1 MTSQCLDRRIDTLE
15 KLSGEL
21 EAWQTKQNEKWKLME
36 WQFTAEDARIKLHKL
51 YPYSLVKSTY

>member
-21 EAWQTKQNEKWKLME
+21 EARQIQRNEQGKLVKR
-36 WQFTAEDARIKLHKL
+36 QFTTEDARIKLRNL
-51 YPYSLVKSTY
+51 YPIL